1 MQKYLYFIAFDAT
14 GNYNSCMKG
23 IVLAGGSGTRLIPST
38 SSICKQLLP
47 IYDKPMIYY
56 PISVLMMAGIDEIL
70 IISTPRD
77 LPVLA
82 QLLGSGEKFG
92 VRFEYEVQNSPN
104 GIAEAFLIGE
114 NFIGDDSVALILGDN
129 LFYGN
134 GLYEIIENIR
144 ITSKARIFGYH
155 VKNPQHYGVISF
167 NSKKQV
173 ESIEEK
179 PINPK
184 SNFAVPGLYFY
195 PNDVV
200 SRARTIIPSK
210 RGELEIT
217 SINLDYLSTNDL
229 EVEIMPR
236 GVAWLD
242 TGTADDLLS
251 AANFVQAIEQRQ
263 GYKIACLEE
272 IALRKQYLSCD
283 EMTENMEGYPNSPY
297 KEYILDQIKLLTFE
311 SS

>member
-1 MQKYLYFIAFDAT
+1 
-14 GNYNSCMKG
+14 
-23 IVLAGGSGTRLIPST
+23 
-38 SSICKQLLP
+38 
-47 IYDKPMIYY
+47 
-56 PISVLMMAGIDEIL
+56 MMAGIDEIL

-82 QLLGSGEKFG
+82 QLLGNGKRFG
-92 VRFEYEVQNSPN
+92 VRFEYAVQDSPN

-114 NFIGDDSVALILGDN
+114 NFIGDESVALILGDN

-134 GLYEIIENIR
+134 GLYEIIEKIR

-179 PINPK
+179 PSNPK

-200 SRARTIIPSK
+200 SRAKTIIPSK

-217 SINLDYLSTNDL
+217 SINLDYLSTNEL

-272 IALRKQYLSCD
+272 IAVRKKYLSCD
-283 EMTENMEGYPNSPY
+283 EMTANLVQYPNSPY
-297 KEYILDQIKLLTFE
+297 KDYILEQIKLLVVE